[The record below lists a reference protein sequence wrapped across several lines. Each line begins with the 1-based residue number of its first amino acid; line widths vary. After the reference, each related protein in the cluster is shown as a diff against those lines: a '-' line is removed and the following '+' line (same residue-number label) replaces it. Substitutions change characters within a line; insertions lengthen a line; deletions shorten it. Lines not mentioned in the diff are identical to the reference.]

1 MSEIVIRPL
10 SPELIHRANY
20 NSFGGS
26 RGDNSKHD
34 YEVYCNR
41 VLEWPI
47 SEEKKQKVLD
57 KIYEKY
63 TAILSHEA
71 SHVSVMVAG
80 PARYN
85 AKKLDHSD
93 QIFHLASEFVEW
105 FKELEEQVK
114 AGQIKQT
121 DETEIARL
129 VNMIEF
135 CNQREELRPDGEL
148 ALLAM
153 KDNAKF
159 VELFEK
165 LNPKYK
171 WRKNSNLYKLY
182 IASKEGK
189 VKEIKRDVF
198 FQDGNLTAYTMGERA
213 YIKFAMRPARQLIV
227 ALKSRKW
234 WWNSHEEAWSTYLN
248 KLDREWVSSISE
260 RYAKYI

>member
-1 MSEIVIRPL
+1 MIYKSL
-10 SPELIHRANY
+10 SKELIDRANI
-20 NSFGGS
+20 NSMSGHG
-26 RGDNSKHD
+26 GDNSEAS
-34 YEVYCNR
+34 YEAYCNR

-47 SEEKKQKVLD
+47 SEEKKQKILD
-57 KIYEKY
+57 KIYEKHM
-63 TAILSHEA
+63 AILSHEA

-93 QIFHLASEFVEW
+93 QIFSLSSEFVEW
-105 FKELEEQVK
+105 FKGLEEQVK
-114 AGQIKQT
+114 AGRVRQT
-121 DETEIARL
+121 DEAEIVRL
-129 VNMIEF
+129 VETIEF
-135 CNQREELRPDGEL
+135 CDQREELRPDGGL

-165 LNPKYK
+165 LQPKYK

-189 VKEIKRDVF
+189 VKETKRETF
-198 FQDGNLTAYTMGERA
+198 FEDENLTAYTMGDRA
-213 YIKFAMRPARQLIV
+213 YIKFTMRPARQLIV

-234 WWNSHEEAWSTYLN
+234 WWNSREGAWSTYLD
-248 KLDREWVSSISE
+248 KLDKEWVENISI